1 VDIIRTGMF
10 VLAILWVLS
19 QLVVTRRK
27 LRTGQVVILPLFAAT
42 LVFLVCILVVVAIGA
57 SPLHLL
63 WLFLLSFVLGLAL
76 LLFPP
81 GVKLTLACLGLLAG
95 LPSLDEPQ
103 PTPRRRIGST
113 ARGHRRHRHYCNQSR
128 WSAQLENLAL
138 SS

>member
-1 VDIIRTGMF
+1 MDLISTGVF

-19 QLVVTRRK
+19 QLVITRRK
-27 LRTGQVVILPLFAAT
+27 LRTGQVVIPPLFAAT

-81 GVKLTLACLGLLAG
+81 GVTLTLTCLGLLAG
-95 LPSLDEPQ
+95 SPSLDESQ
-103 PTPRRRIGST
+103 PAPRLRIGST
-113 ARGHRRHRHYCNQSR
+113 ARRPPSRRH
-128 WSAQLENLAL
+128 
-138 SS
+138 

>member
-1 VDIIRTGMF
+1 MALGTRRFNWPSSMVRGAVDIIRMVVF
-10 VLAILWVLS
+10 MLAILWVLS
-19 QLVVTRRK
+19 QLMVTRRK
-27 LRTGQVVILPLFAAT
+27 LRAGQVVIPPLFAAT
-42 LVFLVCILVVVAIGA
+42 LVFLGCILGVAALGA

-103 PTPRRRIGST
+103 PASRCRIGST
-113 ARGHRRHRHYCNQSR
+113 ARRHPRHRR
-128 WSAQLENLAL
+128 
-138 SS
+138 

>member
-1 VDIIRTGMF
+1 MRMPLGTRRFNWPSPMVGGAVDIIRTVVF

-27 LRTGQVVILPLFAAT
+27 LRTGQVVIPPLFAAT
-42 LVFLVCILVVVAIGA
+42 LVFLVCILVVAALGA

-81 GVKLTLACLGLLAG
+81 GVKLTLTCLGLLAG

-103 PTPRRRIGST
+103 PASRRRIGST
-113 ARGHRRHRHYCNQSR
+113 ARRHRR
-128 WSAQLENLAL
+128 
-138 SS
+138 